1 MAFTW
6 PEFTVN
12 QPLDGGR
19 SWTASFDS
27 YSQHMDNAY
36 YLVRLFQG
44 DVWIDEFMVE
54 VGIEWAGEDWTV
66 PTFLPELTRRIAE
79 VAATGKTNTAYSR

>member
-19 SWTASFDS
+19 SWTAMFDS
-27 YSQHMDNAY
+27 YDQYRENVY

-44 DVWIDEFMVE
+44 EVWIDEFMVE
-54 VGIEWAGEDWTV
+54 IGTEWTGDDWTV
-66 PTFLPELTRRIAE
+66 PTFLPELTRRISE
-79 VAATGKTNTAYSR
+79 VAATGKTNTPYSR

>member
-19 SWTASFDS
+19 SWTAMFDS
-27 YSQHMDNAY
+27 YDQYRENVY

-44 DVWIDEFMVE
+44 EVRIDEFMVE
-54 VGIEWAGEDWTV
+54 IGTEWAGDDWTV
-66 PTFLPELTRRIAE
+66 PRFLPELTRRIAE
-79 VAATGKTNTAYSR
+79 VAATGKTNTAYRH